1 MREGR
6 YLLGNYDFG
15 ILNAR
20 PVIKGHVSTIKMGL
34 KTLSY
39 PLSNHYEPCVYHRRL
54 SLWGVVLFVM

>member
-1 MREGR
+1 LREGR

-20 PVIKGHVSTIKMGL
+20 AVIKGHMPTIKMGL

-39 PLSNHYEPCVYHRRL
+39 PSSNHYEPREYHQRL
-54 SLWGVVLFVM
+54 SLWDVVLSAM

>member
-1 MREGR
+1 MREGM

-39 PLSNHYEPCVYHRRL
+39 PLSNH
-54 SLWGVVLFVM
+54 